1 MLIGAK
7 VVSVFLLSGLMTLN
21 VPSRTNTSTAR
32 HAPVALLQQ
41 ATPAQKNPNA
51 ARPGA
56 KGGRKMGD
64 WLQAHKDLPLDQQLK
79 LLESDPKF
87 KKLPADRQNAL
98 RERLKKFNSLP
109 PDKRQQAFQRM
120 EFLAKLTPQQRQQL
134 RDANTQLQGLP
145 PDRQVAVHKAVRH
158 LRQMPAPERQQVIQ
172 SDRFKTT
179 FSDQEQK
186 LISQL
191 ADLNPQEGGSAQS
204 PQGKY

>member
-21 VPSRTNTSTAR
+21 VPSRTNTSSVR

-41 ATPAQKNPNA
+41 ATPAQKNPTRA
-51 ARPGA
+51 AP

-64 WLQAHKDLPLDQQLK
+64 WLQTHKDLPLDQQLK

-145 PDRQVAVHKAVRH
+145 PERQVAVHKAVRH

-186 LISQL
+186 LISEL
-191 ADLNPQEGGSAQS
+191 AELSPAEGGSAQN
-204 PQGKY
+204 PQPK